1 MSEVKCTATYCSH
14 NDESSN
20 CTKDEIFISDAE
32 TGEPIC
38 EDLDGE

>member
-1 MSEVKCTATYCSH
+1 MSEVKCTATYCSY
-14 NDESSN
+14 NDGSGN